1 MRNGRES
8 ANKISL
14 LVAFI
19 FGICGI
25 VFLKWQSYPIY
36 WAIGWPIC
44 TIIVYW
50 LIMWAANDN
59 VLYEIIGDNCYYLGF
74 VFTLT
79 SLAVT
84 LYLLH
89 KIGDVETQDQLPI
102 REVISGFGVAL
113 SSTIVGIML
122 RVLMLRMSPDMA
134 QQESEARVDL
144 DLAVRDFRTHLGMS
158 IGELKRYSV
167 ETSQVLAEQR
177 DAVQEALTQDIDA
190 HKRATEASTA
200 ALTKFSE
207 DTEKKLA
214 DHRAAL
220 QESME
225 QNARG
230 YREAVQDGVAA
241 FREALDRVSAALS
254 DPEAQVRDA
263 LRQSVDNQLQALES
277 GAAGL
282 RRVLE
287 QTVEAFAEYREEA
300 GRLASLSRVTF
311 EQTQESATTARK
323 ELESLSALTK
333 DIAALSNESRGLD
346 ALLSGLAGK
355 LGRVETGIAANL
367 EPAFARIGE
376 SASTVSAALADSSGK
391 LKSAAERFE
400 KAAERTA
407 AADMQTNIA
416 SAAERIADAA
426 EKLEAANGSL
436 ATAIA
441 KLGELADK
449 TTEPRSSGILGGLLG
464 SRSR

>member
-1 MRNGRES
+1 MQISRES
-8 ANKISL
+8 VNKISL
-14 LVAFI
+14 LVAFTV
-19 FGICGI
+19 GICGI

-36 WAIGWPIC
+36 WTIGWPIC
-44 TIIVYW
+44 AIIVYW
-50 LIMWAANDN
+50 LIMWAANN
-59 VLYEIIGDNCYYLGF
+59 NGLYEIIGDNCYYLGF

-89 KIGDVETQDQLPI
+89 RISDVEAHGQLPV

-113 SSTIVGIML
+113 SSTIVGIII
-122 RVLMLRMSPDMA
+122 RVLMLRMAPDMA
-134 QQESEARVDL
+134 QQESEARVDF
-144 DLAVRDFRTHLGMS
+144 DLAVRDFRTHLSMS

-167 ETSQVLAEQR
+167 ETSQILAEQR
-177 DAVQEALTQDIDA
+177 DAVLEALAQDTDA
-190 HKRATEASTA
+190 YKRATEASTA

-225 QNARG
+225 QNARQ
-230 YREAVQDGVAA
+230 YREAVQEGIIA

-254 DPEAQVRDA
+254 DPAAEIRDA
-263 LRQSVDNQLQALES
+263 LRRSVDNQLQALES

-282 RRVLE
+282 RGVLE
-287 QTVEAFAEYREEA
+287 QTLEAFAEYREEA
-300 GRLASLSRVTF
+300 GRLASLSRATF
-311 EQTQESATTARK
+311 EQTQESAATARK
-323 ELESLSALTK
+323 ELESLKALTE
-333 DIAALSNESRGLD
+333 DITVLSNESRGLD
-346 ALLSGLAGK
+346 VLLSGLAGK
-355 LGRVETGIAANL
+355 LERVETGIAASL

-376 SASTVSAALADSSGK
+376 SASAVSATLADSSGK

-400 KAAERTA
+400 AAAERTA

-426 EKLEAANGSL
+426 RRLDTANVALSTAIEKLS
-436 ATAIA
+436 
-441 KLGELADK
+441 ELADK
-449 TTEPRSSGILGGLLG
+449 TAEPRSTGILGGILG